1 MEIPESIHHRPC
13 AEHRLTCAV
22 VAGAPSASQTTREES
37 RHAGIG
43 LTSIVS
49 YNIRHESS
57 GRGVG
62 MGIGI
67 RIENLR
73 KVYDTPP
80 PSAAR
85 GAGFSFVSQR
95 SAGTK
100 EKKKKFEVV
109 ALDGITLE
117 MQAGEV
123 FGLLG
128 PNGAGKSTTIG
139 VLTTR
144 TRPTSGRAFIGEYDV
159 WQEQVKA
166 KRLIGVVPQRPNLDF
181 ALTAREILLFHG
193 AYFGQ
198 GARERAQRADALLEH
213 FKLTD
218 RADHM
223 VRSYSGGMMQRI
235 SIARAMMH
243 DPEVLFLDEPS
254 AGLDPQTRLLLWEIV
269 RDYNR
274 QGKTIVLTT
283 HDMSEADS
291 LCGRLAIIDH
301 GKIIAQGTPAEL
313 KASIPGGYL
322 LRLRFNRVPPEL
334 VADLQKLPG
343 VTEVRAANQSG
354 ADVYADR
361 GGPLIAP
368 IVNAAQALDVELHDV
383 HIAEPSLETLFL
395 HHTGRSLRD

>member
-1 MEIPESIHHRPC
+1 
-13 AEHRLTCAV
+13 
-22 VAGAPSASQTTREES
+22 
-37 RHAGIG
+37 
-43 LTSIVS
+43 
-49 YNIRHESS
+49 
-57 GRGVG
+57 

-85 GAGFSFVSQR
+85 GAGFSFVAQR
-95 SAGTK
+95 STGPK

-109 ALDGITLE
+109 ALDGISLE
-117 MQAGEV
+117 MLPGEV

-139 VLTTR
+139 ILTTR
-144 TRPTSGRAFIGEYDV
+144 TRPTSGRAFIGDHDV
-159 WQEQVKA
+159 WQEQVRA

-198 GARERAQRADALLEH
+198 GARERAERSQQLLEK

-274 QGKTIVLTT
+274 AGKTIVLTT
-283 HDMSEADS
+283 HYMEEADS
-291 LCGRLAIIDH
+291 LCDRLAIIDH
-301 GKIIAQGTPAEL
+301 GKIIATGTPKEL
-313 KASIPGGYL
+313 KSSIPGGYL
-322 LRLRFNRVPPEL
+322 LRLRFDRVPDEL
-334 VADLQKLPG
+334 MEELKKLPG
-343 VTEVRAANQSG
+343 VTEVRSADHVA

-361 GGPLIAP
+361 GGPLISA
-368 IVNAAQALDVELHDV
+368 IVAAAQSVNVELHDV

>member
-1 MEIPESIHHRPC
+1 
-13 AEHRLTCAV
+13 
-22 VAGAPSASQTTREES
+22 
-37 RHAGIG
+37 
-43 LTSIVS
+43 
-49 YNIRHESS
+49 
-57 GRGVG
+57 

-67 RIENLR
+67 RTEELR
-73 KVYDTPP
+73 KIYDTPP

-85 GAGFSFVSQR
+85 GGAFSFTPQR

-100 EKKKKFEVV
+100 EKKKFEVV
-109 ALDGITLE
+109 ALAGISFE
-117 MQAGEV
+117 IGAGEI

-139 VLTTR
+139 ILTTR
-144 TRPTSGRAFIGEYDV
+144 TKPTSGRAFVGDYDV
-159 WQEQVKA
+159 WKQQVEA

-181 ALTAREILLFHG
+181 ALTAREILIFHG

-198 GARERAQRADALLEH
+198 SSRERARRADELLEK

-223 VRSYSGGMMQRI
+223 VRGFSGGMMQRL

-254 AGLDPQTRLLLWEIV
+254 AGLDPQTRLLLWEII

-283 HDMSEADS
+283 HYMDEADA
-291 LCGRLAIIDH
+291 LCNRLLIIDH
-301 GKIIAQGTPAEL
+301 GKLIAQGTPGDL
-313 KASIPGGYL
+313 KQSIPGGYL
-322 LRLRFNRVPPEL
+322 LRLRFDKLPD
-334 VADLQKLPG
+334 DLAAQLRALPG
-343 VTEVRAANQSG
+343 VSEVRAKDGTG

-361 GGPLIAP
+361 GGPIISP
-368 IVNAAQALDVELHDV
+368 IVSAAQAAGAELHDV

>member
-1 MEIPESIHHRPC
+1 
-13 AEHRLTCAV
+13 
-22 VAGAPSASQTTREES
+22 
-37 RHAGIG
+37 
-43 LTSIVS
+43 
-49 YNIRHESS
+49 
-57 GRGVG
+57 

-67 RIENLR
+67 RIEHLR
-73 KVYDTPP
+73 KVYDSPP

-85 GAGFSFVSQR
+85 GGGFSFGPQR
-95 SAGTK
+95 SAGPK
-100 EKKKKFEVV
+100 EKKKKLEVV
-109 ALDGITLE
+109 ALEDVSFEIRP
-117 MQAGEV
+117 GEI

-139 VLTTR
+139 ILTTR
-144 TRPTSGRAFIGEYDV
+144 TRPTSGRAFVGEYDV
-159 WQEQVKA
+159 WKQQVGA

-198 GARERAQRADALLEH
+198 NKRDSTRRTEELLEK
-213 FKLTD
+213 FKLVD

-223 VRSYSGGMMQRI
+223 VRGFSGGMMQRL

-254 AGLDPQTRLLLWEIV
+254 AGLDPQTRLLLWEII

-274 QGKTIVLTT
+274 AGKTIVLTT
-283 HDMSEADS
+283 HYMDEADA
-291 LCGRLAIIDH
+291 LCDRLAIIDH
-301 GKIIAQGTPAEL
+301 GRIIAQGTPAEL
-313 KASIPGGYL
+313 KSSIPGGYL
-322 LRLRFNRVPPEL
+322 LRLRFDRLPDGLMEGL
-334 VADLQKLPG
+334 RALPG
-343 VTEVRAANQSG
+343 VNEVRSADHVA

-361 GGPLIAP
+361 GGPLIAG
-368 IVNAAQALDVELHDV
+368 IASAAQGAGVTLCDV

>member
-1 MEIPESIHHRPC
+1 
-13 AEHRLTCAV
+13 
-22 VAGAPSASQTTREES
+22 
-37 RHAGIG
+37 
-43 LTSIVS
+43 
-49 YNIRHESS
+49 
-57 GRGVG
+57 

-73 KVYDTPP
+73 KVYDSPP

-85 GAGFSFVSQR
+85 GGGFSFAAQR
-95 SAGTK
+95 SAGPK

-109 ALDGITLE
+109 AIDGISLE
-117 MQAGEV
+117 MRAGEV

-144 TRPTSGRAFIGEYDV
+144 TRPSSGRAFIGEYDV

-198 GARERAQRADALLEH
+198 SARERERRSDELLEK
-213 FKLTD
+213 FQLTD

-223 VRSYSGGMMQRI
+223 VRSFSGGMMQRI

-254 AGLDPQTRLLLWEIV
+254 AGLDPQTRLMLWQIV
-269 RDYNR
+269 RDYNKL
-274 QGKTIVLTT
+274 GKTIVLTT
-283 HDMSEADS
+283 HYMDEADS
-291 LCGRLAIIDH
+291 LCDRLAIIDH
-301 GKIIAQGTPAEL
+301 GRIISQGTPSEL

-322 LRLRFNRVPPEL
+322 LRLRFNRVPEGL
-334 VADLQKLPG
+334 VAELERMPG
-343 VTEVRAANQSG
+343 VTQVRTTDNAG

-368 IVNAAQALDVELHDV
+368 IVNAAQALNAELHDV

-395 HHTGRSLRD
+395 HETGRSLRD